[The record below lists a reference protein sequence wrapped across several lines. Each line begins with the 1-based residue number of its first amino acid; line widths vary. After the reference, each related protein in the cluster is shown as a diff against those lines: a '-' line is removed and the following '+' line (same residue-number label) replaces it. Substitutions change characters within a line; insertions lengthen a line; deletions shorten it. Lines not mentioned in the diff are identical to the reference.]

1 MSELPIQHSIQGVED
16 VVKLDESEQGSLNQ
30 PASGE
35 LNVGNASDP
44 TDHISD
50 LPSGE
55 RYLYQLFSLIEV
67 GDLTVTD
74 PEGNVFHFGKAG
86 SDLPLHLIIHNP
98 NTYDHVLAFGA
109 LGFCEAY
116 MEGWWDEEQNNLVEL
131 IGLFHRSNVAA
142 KARDRI
148 TIALALKVITQR
160 LRTLPILIQ
169 NSRKNVQHH
178 YDLGNDLYQNFLDP
192 TMTYS
197 CGYRLQETDSLEQMQ
212 LQKYELICRKLALQP
227 GESLID
233 IGCGWGGMLI
243 YAAEHYGISGTGITL
258 SGSQA
263 KLGQSRIEQRGLGDR
278 IKIIIAD
285 YREITGQ
292 YDKFVS
298 IGMFE
303 HVGKGNF
310 ATFMQKTSELLT
322 PNGVGL
328 LQTIVTQSNER
339 NGAWVDK
346 YIFPGGYA
354 PQLHELTQELWA
366 AKLAVAHCED
376 LKPHYAETLKR
387 WADNCVNNRAKIGL
401 LDRRYDERFLRMWY
415 LYLQSFEASF
425 RYGSLHVYQLL
436 FYKGKQWQLDTPLTF
451 TANPIPTI

>member
-1 MSELPIQHSIQGVED
+1 MVINRSQQNF
-16 VVKLDESEQGSLNQ
+16 LDQPDNQ
-30 PASGE
+30 TLRDQSTCDLA
-35 LNVGNASDP
+35 
-44 TDHISD
+44 DHIHH
-50 LPSGE
+50 LPAGE

-67 GDLTVTD
+67 GDLTVTN
-74 PEGNVFHFGKAG
+74 PQGKVFHFGQVG
-86 SDLPLHLIIHNP
+86 SDVPLHLIIHNP
-98 NTYDHVLAFGA
+98 ETCDRLLAFGT

-116 MEGWWDEEQNNLVEL
+116 MAGWWDEANDNLVEL
-131 IGLFHRSNVAA
+131 IGLFHRSNVYAQ
-142 KARDRI
+142 ARDRL
-148 TIALALKVITQR
+148 TIALAIKIITQR
-160 LRTLPILIQ
+160 LRTVPTLIQ

-178 YDLGNDLYQNFLDP
+178 YDLGNDFYQQFLDP

-197 CGYRLQETDSLEQMQ
+197 CGYQLQETDSLEQMQ
-212 LQKYELICRKLALQP
+212 RQKYELICRKLALRP

-243 YAAEHYGISGTGITL
+243 YAAEHYGISGTGVTL
-258 SGSQA
+258 SEPQA
-263 KLGQSRIEQRGLGDR
+263 ALARERIEQRGLSDR
-278 IKIIIAD
+278 LKIIIAD
-285 YREITGQ
+285 YREVQGQ

-310 ATFMQKTSELLT
+310 ATFMQKAFQLLI
-322 PNGVGL
+322 PNGIGL
-328 LQTIVTQSNER
+328 LHTIVTQSNER

-366 AKLAVAHCED
+366 AKLSVAHCEN

-387 WADNCVNNRAKIGL
+387 WASNFTTNKTTITS
-401 LDRRYDERFLRMWY
+401 LDSRYDERFLRMWY

-425 RYGSLHVYQLL
+425 RYGGLHVYQLL
-436 FYKGKQWQLDTPLTF
+436 FYKGKQ
-451 TANPIPTI
+451 

>member
-1 MSELPIQHSIQGVED
+1 MVIDRSQQGFLDQPDSRTLSEGRVSDLADCIHELP
-16 VVKLDESEQGSLNQ
+16 
-30 PASGE
+30 A
-35 LNVGNASDP
+35 
-44 TDHISD
+44 
-50 LPSGE
+50 GE

-67 GDLTVTD
+67 EDLTVTN
-74 PEGNVFHFGKAG
+74 PEGKVFHFGQVG

-98 NTYDHVLAFGA
+98 NTYDRLLAFGT

-116 MEGWWDEEQNNLVEL
+116 MDGWWDEANDNLVEL
-131 IGLFHRSNVAA
+131 IGLFHRSNVYA
-142 KARDRI
+142 KARDKV

-160 LRTLPILIQ
+160 LRTVPTLIQ
-169 NSRKNVQHH
+169 NSRKNVQYH
-178 YDLGNDLYQNFLDP
+178 YDLGNNFYQQFLDP
-192 TMTYS
+192 TLTYS

-243 YAAEHYGISGTGITL
+243 YAAERYGISGTGVTL
-258 SGSQA
+258 SEPQA
-263 KLGQSRIEQRGLGDR
+263 KLARERIEQRGLSDR
-278 IKIIIAD
+278 LKIIIAD
-285 YREITGQ
+285 YREVQGQ

-310 ATFMQKTSELLT
+310 ATFMQKASDLLT
-322 PNGVGL
+322 PNGIGML
-328 LQTIVTQSNER
+328 HTIVTQSNER

-366 AKLAVAHCED
+366 AKLSVAHCEN

-387 WADNCVNNRAKIGL
+387 WADNFTTSRTTITS
-401 LDRRYDERFLRMWY
+401 LDSRYDERFLRMWY

-425 RYGSLHVYQLL
+425 RYGGLHVYQLL
-436 FYKGKQWQLDTPLTF
+436 FYKGKQWQFNVPLTVSL
-451 TANPIPTI
+451 